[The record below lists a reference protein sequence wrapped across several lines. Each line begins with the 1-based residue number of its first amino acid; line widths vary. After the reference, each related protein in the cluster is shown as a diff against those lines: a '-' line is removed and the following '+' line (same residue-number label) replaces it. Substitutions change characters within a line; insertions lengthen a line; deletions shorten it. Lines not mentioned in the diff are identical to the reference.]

1 MRNKTHLRKFIRTL
15 LAYLVLEKSSST
27 DDVVKYVL
35 AHVSIDCTKWVIQ
48 HVDVSVLVDGSRQ

>member
-27 DDVVKYVL
+27 DDVVKDVL
-35 AHVSIDCTKWVIQ
+35 AHVCIDCTKWVIQ
-48 HVDVSVLVDGSRQ
+48 HVNVGVLVDGSGQ